1 MNNYTYDGTIILE
14 PLDDPRLY
22 YGVRTRRIFAF
33 LIDALV
39 IAVLTLGAA
48 VVVFFLGIFTLGLGW
63 LLYPILW
70 PAMAL
75 VYCAF
80 TLGGPNS
87 ATPGMRTQGLEAR
100 FLDGSRFNPGIAAIH
115 SVLFYASVALLT
127 PLVLLV
133 SLFTDRKRLL
143 HDLLLGSVIVNTRA

>member
-100 FLDGSRFNPGIAAIH
+100 FLDGSRFNPGIAASSLTQSPALI
-115 SVLFYASVALLT
+115 VARRAR
-127 PLVLLV
+127 PS
-133 SLFTDRKRLL
+133 SLPSSMLRR
-143 HDLLLGSVIVNTRA
+143 